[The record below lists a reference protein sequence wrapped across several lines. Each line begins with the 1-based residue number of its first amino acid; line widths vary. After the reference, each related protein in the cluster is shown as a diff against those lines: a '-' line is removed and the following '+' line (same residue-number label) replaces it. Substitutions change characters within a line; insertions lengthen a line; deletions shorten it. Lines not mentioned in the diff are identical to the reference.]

1 MTFGDVLSFFY
12 SPVYDHALDQAG
24 AEGPFRKGYLY
35 HFLNSRS
42 NLVHPNNLTLSHFFL
57 LLGVYVDSH
66 MIEVFTKH
74 ESTTLRLR
82 VLNNLTRRE
91 HIQLNILVED
101 HMGVIEFWWIG
112 SIFEVTVELIHAE
125 RDLFEV

>member
-1 MTFGDVLSFFY
+1 
-12 SPVYDHALDQAG
+12 
-24 AEGPFRKGYLY
+24 
-35 HFLNSRS
+35 
-42 NLVHPNNLTLSHFFL
+42 
-57 LLGVYVDSH
+57 
-66 MIEVFTKH
+66 MIEVFTEH
-74 ESTTLRLR
+74 EPTTLRLR